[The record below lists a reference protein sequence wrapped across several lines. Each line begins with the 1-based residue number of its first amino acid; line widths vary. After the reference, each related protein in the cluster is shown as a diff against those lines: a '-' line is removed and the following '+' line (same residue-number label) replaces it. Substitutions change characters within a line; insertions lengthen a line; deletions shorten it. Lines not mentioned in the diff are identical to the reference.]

1 MKLFQQLL
9 VAGAAASMLAPLASQ
24 ATEVN
29 IDGINNYS
37 RSKSSSTKFDSKSFV
52 NEISEG
58 LAVLESRVDGLEAQQ
73 NNFEAASFSNT
84 TTLDGKAVFTVGAL
98 DSSSLSGG
106 TSAYLT
112 DSTLFQYMYVM
123 NLNTSFTGDDNL
135 YVRLK
140 TGNGPTNTVSGET
153 EKYSAFN
160 ETKYGTYLSSANQNG
175 DSLKVDKMWYTMPV
189 GDNVTFTVGP
199 KIENYY
205 MHGTTPSIYK
215 PVLKQFTLG
224 GNASAYGA
232 STSPGAG
239 VTWTSDSGLAL
250 STNFTTKSG
259 NSTGL
264 LTNEGATSW
273 ATQVGYTQPRYS
285 VSAIVNQKYNDWGDS
300 YFSTA
305 LGSERTYNAADSTNI
320 GLRAW
325 WRPEETGSATPSISV
340 GYDTS
345 STAATAVS
353 DSTDMYFVGLQW
365 QDLFSVDDRVG
376 LAFGQPQKRD
386 DETTDPFAWEAYY
399 QFQVNDSVS
408 VTPAIFGATDRNGTA
423 GQDLTGVVV
432 ETTFKF

>member
-1 MKLFQQLL
+1 ML
-9 VAGAAASMLAPLASQ
+9 VAGTALSLIAPVASQ
-24 ATEVN
+24 ASDTVN
-29 IDGINNYS
+29 LEEMNSYV
-37 RSKSSSTKFDSKSFV
+37 RSVKKSSSRLNSKTFI
-52 NEISEG
+52 NEIKDG
-58 LAVLESRVDGLEAQQ
+58 IANINSRVDGLEARQ
-73 NNFEAASFSNT
+73 NNFEAGGFSDT

-98 DSSSLSGG
+98 DATDTGAS
-106 TSAYLT
+106 TLT
-112 DSTLFQYMYVM
+112 DATIFQYMYVM

-140 TGNGPTNTVSGET
+140 TGNGQKDKTFS
-153 EKYSAFN
+153 EKP
-160 ETKYGTYLSSANQNG
+160 YGTYLSSSNQKG
-175 DSLKVDKMWYTMPV
+175 DILTVDKMWYNAPL
-189 GDNVTFTVGP
+189 GDNITFYIGP

-239 VTWTSDSGLAL
+239 FVWSNDSGLAI
-250 STNFTTKSG
+250 STNFTTQKG
-259 NSTGL
+259 NEDSGL
-264 LTNEGATSW
+264 LTDEKPTSW

-285 VSAIVNQKYNDWGDS
+285 VSAIVNQKYNDWEDS

-305 LGSERTYNAADSTNI
+305 DGKQRTYTGDDSSTNI

-325 WRPEETGSATPSISV
+325 WRPEETGSAVPSISV

-345 STAATAVS
+345 ETGASTNST
-353 DSTDMYFVGLQW
+353 TDMYFVGLQW
-365 QDLFSVDDRVG
+365 QDMFTADDRIG
-376 LAFGQPQKRD
+376 LAFGQPQKKEG
-386 DETTDPFAWEAYY
+386 ETTDPFAWEAYY

-408 VTPAIFGATDRNGTA
+408 VTPAVFGGSDRNGSA
-423 GQDLTGVVV
+423 AADLTGVVV

>member
-58 LAVLESRVDGLEAQQ
+58 LAVLEGRVDGLEAQQ

-189 GDNVTFTVGP
+189 GGQRN
-199 KIENYY
+199 
-205 MHGTTPSIYK
+205 IYC
-215 PVLKQFTLG
+215 
-224 GNASAYGA
+224 
-232 STSPGAG
+232 
-239 VTWTSDSGLAL
+239 WT
-250 STNFTTKSG
+250 
-259 NSTGL
+259 
-264 LTNEGATSW
+264 
-273 ATQVGYTQPRYS
+273 
-285 VSAIVNQKYNDWGDS
+285 
-300 YFSTA
+300 
-305 LGSERTYNAADSTNI
+305 
-320 GLRAW
+320 
-325 WRPEETGSATPSISV
+325 
-340 GYDTS
+340 
-345 STAATAVS
+345 
-353 DSTDMYFVGLQW
+353 
-365 QDLFSVDDRVG
+365 
-376 LAFGQPQKRD
+376 
-386 DETTDPFAWEAYY
+386 
-399 QFQVNDSVS
+399 
-408 VTPAIFGATDRNGTA
+408 
-423 GQDLTGVVV
+423 
-432 ETTFKF
+432 